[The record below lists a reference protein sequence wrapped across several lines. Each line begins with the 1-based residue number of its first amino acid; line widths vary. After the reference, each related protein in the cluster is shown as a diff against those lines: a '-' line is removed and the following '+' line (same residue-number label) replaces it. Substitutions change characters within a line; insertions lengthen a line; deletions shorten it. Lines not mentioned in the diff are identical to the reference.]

1 MATKKGGLG
10 RGLDALFADNA
21 VDEQNGVVSLRI
33 SEIEPNR
40 DQPRKQFDEAALAD
54 LAASIQQHGVLQPVA
69 VINWWRVSDVGAHR
83 AWQD

>member
-54 LAASIQQHGVLQPVA
+54 LAASIQQHGVLQQ
-69 VINWWRVSDVGAHR
+69 IGRAHV
-83 AWQD
+83 